1 MSQNRTRSNYGFE
14 TNCGGRT
21 TEDWIRI
28 RVNEEILF
36 NVVKELLAAN
46 KRTENFKEPETQSLA
61 RNDGE
66 HPAVGKSISVLIER
80 KIFILARMQENTP
93 IGK

>member
-28 RVNEEILF
+28 RANEEILF
-36 NVVKELLAAN
+36 NVVKELLAPN
-46 KRTENFKEPETQSLA
+46 KRTENFEEPET
-61 RNDGE
+61 
-66 HPAVGKSISVLIER
+66 
-80 KIFILARMQENTP
+80 
-93 IGK
+93 